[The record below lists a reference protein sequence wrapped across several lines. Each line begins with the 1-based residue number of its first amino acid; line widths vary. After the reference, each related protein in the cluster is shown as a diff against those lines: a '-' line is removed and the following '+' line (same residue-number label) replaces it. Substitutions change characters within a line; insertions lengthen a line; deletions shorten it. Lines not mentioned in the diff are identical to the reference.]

1 MIQIRI
7 YETSIA
13 EDFAKNKIWSFLHL
27 TIGQEATAVGV
38 AMGTNKSDYFFG
50 NHRSHGH
57 YLSKGGDLKKY
68 IYEVYGDIRGCCGG
82 YGGSMHVIDKKV
94 NFLGTTP
101 ILGSGAPISTGMA
114 LAKKFDKKKSIL
126 VCFLGDGSAEEGSFY
141 ESVNIAGLF
150 KIPILFVIED
160 NKYSVKSTHT
170 QRKVKGYNYK
180 NLFGKGLNTIFREV
194 DGQNFEQVY
203 KTVKDLRKEMLKSQK
218 VGIIRSKVLRYYAH
232 SGTKIDLEDTYR
244 KNDNKKLH
252 EKKDCIKILTKNLID
267 LGEDKEKVKK
277 FKIQESNFCKN
288 NFKKIRKTIK
298 IRQVK

>member
-1 MIQIRI
+1 
-7 YETSIA
+7 
-13 EDFAKNKIWSFLHL
+13 
-27 TIGQEATAVGV
+27 
-38 AMGTNKSDYFFG
+38 
-50 NHRSHGH
+50 
-57 YLSKGGDLKKY
+57 
-68 IYEVYGDIRGCCGG
+68 
-82 YGGSMHVIDKKV
+82 MHVIDKKV